1 MFELIKEKYPF
12 IEKYEGL
19 FERVSVPARTVLL
32 REGDVSRRSFFIEKG
47 CLRVW
52 FNNKG
57 VEVTFQFFFEGQFL
71 SSAES
76 FSKSIPSIFTIEAIE
91 PTDLYVLHRRAYEQ
105 IVTDLKGN
113 VAVMEEMI
121 GWLFERQLYYSQEFM
136 SFIRDTPRERYIRL
150 LREKP
155 HVVKRVA
162 QHYIASYLG
171 ITPVSLSRI
180 RSKVM
185 REGIS

>member
-1 MFELIKEKYPF
+1 MFELIKTKYPF
-12 IEKYEGL
+12 IEKYKGL
-19 FERVSVPARTVLL
+19 FEKVTVPARTVLL
-32 REGDVSRRSFFIEKG
+32 REGDVSRRSFIIDKG

-52 FNNKG
+52 FNNHG
-57 VEVTFQFFFEGQFL
+57 IEVTFQFFFEGQVL

-91 PTDLYVLHRRAYEQ
+91 PSELYVLHKRDYEQ
-105 IVTDLKGN
+105 MVTELKGN
-113 VAVMEEMI
+113 VEMMEDVI

-155 HVVKRVA
+155 HVVQRVA

-180 RSKVM
+180 RSRLMK
-185 REGIS
+185 EGIS